1 MLSRI
6 KAGHK
11 REINLESHLQP
22 MIPFAASKGKKGWF
36 LMGIARGILYID

>member
-1 MLSRI
+1 MLSRL

-11 REINLESHLQP
+11 RELNLGSHLQP

-36 LMGIARGILYID
+36 LMGIVRVILYID